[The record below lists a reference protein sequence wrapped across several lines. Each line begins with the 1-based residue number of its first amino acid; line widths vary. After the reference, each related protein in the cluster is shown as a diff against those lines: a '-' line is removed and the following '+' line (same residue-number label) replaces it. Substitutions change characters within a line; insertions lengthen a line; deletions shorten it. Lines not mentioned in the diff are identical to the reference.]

1 MLNKLRSFSN
11 TKLAGLLIAIIIIPF
26 VFWGMGSVFSGGNT
40 NNIAKIN
47 NEPISTKEFIKY
59 INQSRMDGEYIKK
72 NIQNN
77 IIETIVTKIISLKL
91 LNMEINELNILMSD
105 RALAEK
111 IKNNEVFLDDK
122 KKFSR
127 IKYEKFLLENN
138 LIATDF
144 EIRFK
149 DEELKKNL
157 FKYIV
162 GGIKSPYF
170 LNNKI
175 YINENKE
182 ISIDYFNLDNVY
194 NTQTS
199 KEEIDQFINDN
210 EENLKED
217 YIDFSFVKITPL
229 NLIGIEEFNNSFF
242 NKIDEIENSI
252 LNENSIEDIKN
263 KFNLKLEY
271 LNYYK
276 GDQDENDILKEIYSK
291 RNEDKIQLIDK
302 NDFYLLYEITKLE
315 KILPSK
321 DDVAFIKRVKENLIL
336 NKKYEYNKDLF
347 QKIQDKK
354 MDDNSF
360 INISKG
366 KENIKSVNIKSIND
380 ESLFD
385 KDSIKLLYS
394 LPKNSFVLITNNKNS
409 IYLAKITDILNKNLL
424 ENQKKEYMIKSNN
437 KIISEIQNSYD
448 LSLNKK
454 YKVKVFD
461 ATVDRIKNN
470 F

>member
-229 NLIGIEEFNNSFF
+229 NLIGIEEFNNTFF

-454 YKVKVFD
+454 YRVKVFE

>member
-194 NTQTS
+194 NTKTS

-252 LNENSIEDIKN
+252 LNETSIEDIKN

>member
-199 KEEIDQFINDN
+199 KEEIDQFIKDN

-380 ESLFD
+380 EFLFD
-385 KDSIKLLYS
+385 RDSIKLLYS

>member
-291 RNEDKIQLIDK
+291 RNGDKIQLIDK

>member
-199 KEEIDQFINDN
+199 KEEIDQFIKDN

-321 DDVAFIKRVKENLIL
+321 DDVDFIKRVKENLIL

-380 ESLFD
+380 ESLCD

>member
-380 ESLFD
+380 EFLFD
-385 KDSIKLLYS
+385 RDSIKLLYS

>member
-199 KEEIDQFINDN
+199 KEEIDQFIKDN

-252 LNENSIEDIKN
+252 LNETSIEDIKN

>member
-1 MLNKLRSFSN
+1 M
-11 TKLAGLLIAIIIIPF
+11 
-26 VFWGMGSVFSGGNT
+26 
-40 NNIAKIN
+40 
-47 NEPISTKEFIKY
+47 
-59 INQSRMDGEYIKK
+59 
-72 NIQNN
+72 
-77 IIETIVTKIISLKL
+77 
-91 LNMEINELNILMSD
+91 
-105 RALAEK
+105 
-111 IKNNEVFLDDK
+111 
-122 KKFSR
+122 
-127 IKYEKFLLENN
+127 
-138 LIATDF
+138 IATDF

-194 NTQTS
+194 NTKTS

-210 EENLKED
+210 EESLKED

-229 NLIGIEEFNNSFF
+229 NLIGIEEFNNDFF

-252 LNENSIEDIKN
+252 LNGTNIEDIKN

-437 KIISEIQNSYD
+437 KIISEIQDSYD

-454 YKVKVFD
+454 YRVKVFE

>member
-1 MLNKLRSFSN
+1 MHTLSLHDA
-11 TKLAGLLIAIIIIPF
+11 L
-26 VFWGMGSVFSGGNT
+26 
-40 NNIAKIN
+40 
-47 NEPISTKEFIKY
+47 PIY
-59 INQSRMDGEYIKK
+59 
-72 NIQNN
+72 
-77 IIETIVTKIISLKL
+77 
-91 LNMEINELNILMSD
+91 
-105 RALAEK
+105 
-111 IKNNEVFLDDK
+111 
-122 KKFSR
+122 
-127 IKYEKFLLENN
+127 
-138 LIATDF
+138 
-144 EIRFK
+144 
-149 DEELKKNL
+149 
-157 FKYIV
+157 
-162 GGIKSPYF
+162 
-170 LNNKI
+170 
-175 YINENKE
+175 
-182 ISIDYFNLDNVY
+182 
-194 NTQTS
+194 
-199 KEEIDQFINDN
+199 DN

-252 LNENSIEDIKN
+252 LNETSIEDIKN

>member
-199 KEEIDQFINDN
+199 KEEIDQFIKDN

>member
-252 LNENSIEDIKN
+252 LNENGIEDIKN

-461 ATVDRIKNN
+461 TTVDRIKNN

>member
-199 KEEIDQFINDN
+199 KEEIDQFIKDN

-321 DDVAFIKRVKENLIL
+321 DDLAFIKRVKENLIL

-380 ESLFD
+380 EFLFD
-385 KDSIKLLYS
+385 RDSIKLLYS

>member
-366 KENIKSVNIKSIND
+366 RENIKSVNIKSIND